1 MLASPHPVLPWR
13 IPIAIRLFLAI
24 LLTAVAVTLIGLWTQ
39 HMAMRDGFAHYVSTI
54 EVKKLDGFV
63 TFLQREYEHE
73 GHWPAVQDQ
82 DKPFWLRHVYHAFTA
97 EKHGHGGPF
106 LHFRRHEQ
114 GDPAQEALHDGK
126 PRQMPAMQDTGP
138 MRDMPPAMP
147 GMSAMPSST
156 PSAASSSMP
165 RDITSNVP
173 TSNPAQSQ
181 ASGMPVPEMM
191 SPDVMFQAPDM
202 PMPPGMHPPFMRGGM
217 DALDIGS
224 RLGLLDASGNLIAG
238 QAAPN
243 DAPRLTLHQKG
254 HVIGTLTLRPGID
267 PEDLPSTV
275 FFLQQWR
282 QLLWIG
288 LACVLVSIMM
298 AALLTRHFRRPI
310 KALMISAEHLIQGQY
325 DYRNKLL
332 RSDELGDLGDTM
344 NSLAHILSQHESS
357 RRQWVADTSHELRT
371 PVSVLRAQIE
381 ALQDGVRAASP
392 AYVESMHRQIM
403 SLTHL
408 LDDIYDL
415 ARADIGQLSCN
426 KQPIAPY
433 GLVKAVSDGFIDPM
447 QQQGLTLTY
456 SLVDLGIMITA
467 DADRLRQIFFNLLEN
482 SRRYTDPGG
491 IVRVTE
497 AIHTLQKDT
506 FWTVIVDDSLPSVSD
521 DVLSHLGER
530 FYRADSSRSRAT
542 GGSGLGLALSR
553 QIAEMHGGT
562 LHFEHSELGGLCAVL
577 RVPCTLLKS

>member
-63 TFLQREYEHE
+63 TFLQREYERE
-73 GHWPAVQDQ
+73 GHWPVVSDQ
-82 DKPFWLRHVYHAFTA
+82 DKPFWLKHVYHAYTA
-97 EKHGHGGPF
+97 EKHGHGPF
-106 LHFRRHEQ
+106 IRFRRHEHAPD
-114 GDPAQEALHDGK
+114 GRGPFSLGK
-126 PRQMPAMQDTGP
+126 PPQ
-138 MRDMPPAMP
+138 PPALP
-147 GMSAMPSST
+147 VSAPIPDPMQAYGSRPVET
-156 PSAASSSMP
+156 
-165 RDITSNVP
+165 
-173 TSNPAQSQ
+173 
-181 ASGMPVPEMM
+181 ASGYPDAHSDPHMM
-191 SPDVMFQAPDM
+191 SPDALGPDGFSPDGMFQAPDL
-202 PMPPGMHPPFMRGGM
+202 PMPPGAHPPFLRGGM

-224 RLGLLDASGNLIAG
+224 RLGLLDDKGNLIAG
-238 QAAPN
+238 QAAPS
-243 DAPRLTLHQKG
+243 DAPRLTLHHQG
-254 HVIGTLTLRPGID
+254 HVIGILTLRPGID

-275 FFLQQWR
+275 FFLEQWR

-288 LACVLVSIMM
+288 LACVLVSILM

-310 KALMISAEHLIQGQY
+310 KALMISAEHLIQGKY
-325 DYRNKLL
+325 DYRNRLL

-381 ALQDGVRAASP
+381 ALQDGVRQSSP

-426 KQPIAPY
+426 LQPITPS
-433 GLVKAVSDGFIDPM
+433 GLLGAICEGFIDPM
-447 QQQGLTLTY
+447 RQQGLDLEY
-456 SLVDLGIMITA
+456 HPVDLGITITA
-467 DADRLRQIFFNLLEN
+467 DPDRLRQIFFNLLEN

-562 LHFEHSELGGLCAVL
+562 LHFEHAELGGLRAVL
-577 RVPCTLLKS
+577 RVPCTPPQAATKTMAQHNT